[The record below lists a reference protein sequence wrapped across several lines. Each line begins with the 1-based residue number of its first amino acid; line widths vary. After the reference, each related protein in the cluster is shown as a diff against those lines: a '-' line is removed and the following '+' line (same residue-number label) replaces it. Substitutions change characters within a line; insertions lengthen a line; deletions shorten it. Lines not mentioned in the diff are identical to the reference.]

1 MSNDSSAVLPT
12 SVQHVILNTGNIL
25 GCKDLTKKVFQS
37 LGEELIQSLTLA
49 LVKWKS
55 SSNHVNCVDEKRLQY
70 VNKDLPCQ
78 VAVNER
84 STFKITVKVFL
95 GGFDETALEKATNKV
110 LEELGVSELDSLIVA
125 FPSACAKSSIEQMRP
140 LWAAA
145 EQLYRRGLALSVGV
159 SDLDTVQL
167 HDLYSWASVKPSVN
181 QVNLDSCCVIPQ
193 EMQEFAK
200 ANNIQLLTHSDPKV
214 LLDHAGMARLL
225 QGYVADDDTSHWS
238 SPWVARYSVLVK
250 CRGFLQSKGYIA
262 CLVKN
267 LQG

>member
-1 MSNDSSAVLPT
+1 MSNDSSAVLPA
-12 SVQHVILNTGNIL
+12 SVQHVVLNTGNIL

-55 SSNHVNCVDEKRLQY
+55 SSNHVICVDGKVLHY

-110 LEELGVSELDSLIVA
+110 LEELAVSELDSLIVA
-125 FPSACAKSSIEQMRP
+125 FPPVSAKSSTELMRP

-145 EQLYRRGLALSVGV
+145 EHLYRRGLALSVGV
-159 SDLDTVQL
+159 SDLDTTQL
-167 HDLYSWASVKPSVN
+167 RDLYSWADVKPSVN

-214 LLDHAGMARLL
+214 LLDHDGMARLL
-225 QGYVADDDTSHWS
+225 KGYVVDDDISHWS

-250 CRGFLQSKGYIA
+250 CRGFLQSKGYVA
-262 CLVKN
+262 SLVRK
-267 LQG
+267 LQ